1 MVVVEGLFALY
12 WEEIR
17 DLFHTRVFVAINDQ
31 VCLSRR
37 IERDT
42 KERGRSRESVLSQY
56 RETVRPMNEEYIL
69 PTEIFADLVVN
80 GENLLAQS
88 AALITDYVRGIENS
102 KPSSGIKMKEKETLS
117 KKVGSQREE
126 LMEELYNR
134 YGSKAGGQGGLG
146 HRLRYWRKKYAW
158 IVVVGGAKALKRF
171 IDILASATLFLC
183 LWPLFLGVALC
194 IKLTDGGPVLFWQ
207 TRIGLWGK
215 EFPFPKFRS
224 MVVNAEALKDDILA
238 QSDHEDSIT
247 FKMKKDPRV
256 TWIGTIIRKLSIDE
270 LPQLWCVLRGDM
282 SLVGPRPPVPR
293 EVAEYTLSDRRRLDA
308 IPGLT
313 CIWQVSGRGDI
324 PFDEQVE
331 LDVQYIE
338 SQSIWVDIK
347 LLFGTIPAVLL
358 GKGAY

>member
-1 MVVVEGLFALY
+1 MK
-12 WEEIR
+12 
-17 DLFHTRVFVAINDQ
+17 
-31 VCLSRR
+31 S
-37 IERDT
+37 IET
-42 KERGRSRESVLSQY
+42 S
-56 RETVRPMNEEYIL
+56 
-69 PTEIFADLVVN
+69 
-80 GENLLAQS
+80 
-88 AALITDYVRGIENS
+88 
-102 KPSSGIKMKEKETLS
+102 S
-117 KKVGSQREE
+117 KKVGSQRDE
-126 LMEELYNR
+126 LMEELYRR
-134 YGSKAGGQGGLG
+134 YGSKAGGPGGLG

-158 IVVVGGAKALKRF
+158 IIVVGGAKVLKRL
-171 IDILASATLFLC
+171 IDILASSILFLC

-194 IKLTDGGPVLFWQ
+194 IKLTDGGPVFFWQ

-224 MVVNAEALKDDILA
+224 MVMNAEALKDSILE

-270 LPQLWCVLRGDM
+270 LPQLWCVLKGDM

-347 LLFGTIPAVLL
+347 LLLGTIPAVLL